1 MALCE
6 RMTPSVLFVKSVER
20 SLVLASI
27 SSKVAVALEFEV
39 DYFVLQTHSINYL
52 KDLSIFVVGL
62 S

>member
-39 DYFVLQTHSINYL
+39 DYFVVQTHSKI
-52 KDLSIFVVGL
+52 I
-62 S
+62 